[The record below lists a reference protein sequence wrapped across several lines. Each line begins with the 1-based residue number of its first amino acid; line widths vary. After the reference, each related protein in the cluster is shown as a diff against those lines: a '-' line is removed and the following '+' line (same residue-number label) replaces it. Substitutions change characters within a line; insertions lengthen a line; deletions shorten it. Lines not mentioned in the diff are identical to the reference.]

1 MDSPLYNIDDNNS
14 EKHFQLKKKKTG
26 SFIAERGWSK
36 FPLLFTQH
44 YSPEGII

>member
-1 MDSPLYNIDDNNS
+1 MDSPSLYNIDDNS
-14 EKHFQLKKKKTG
+14 EKHFQLKQNKTG